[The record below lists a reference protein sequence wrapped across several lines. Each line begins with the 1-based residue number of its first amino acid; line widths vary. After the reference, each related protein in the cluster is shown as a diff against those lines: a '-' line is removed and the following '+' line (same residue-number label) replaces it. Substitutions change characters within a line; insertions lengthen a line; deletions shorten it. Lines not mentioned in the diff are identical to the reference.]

1 MSKLLVFRFSA
12 MGDVIMILPVLK
24 GVLNANK
31 NVEIYL
37 VTQSTFFPFFQGIDR
52 LHTVAIDL
60 KSKHRS
66 FNGLISLYRNIQKEI
81 KPDIV
86 IDLHCVL
93 RSFFLGFLFAVNGRE
108 VFRFKKG
115 TLQKLALVRSKKI
128 KNLKTTIDRYAD
140 AFRINGYP
148 VDLPG
153 VPVFENNT
161 SIDFNSDIFKN
172 PITIGIAPFAK
183 HPQKIWGI
191 DKIDSLI
198 AKINDTFQVN
208 ILLFG
213 AGNVE
218 IDLLAKL
225 ESKYPNCIISAR
237 HFKLSDEISLMKNLS
252 LMISMD
258 SANMH
263 LAAMAGIPT
272 ISIWGATHPAF
283 GFVPYNQPEENIIQY
298 PLAELK
304 CRPCS
309 VYGNKKCIYSDDIR
323 CMRLITVDSVFDRVS
338 QILKANSIR
347 IDT

>member
-1 MSKLLVFRFSA
+1 MRKLLVFRFSA

-24 GVLNANK
+24 GVLNANR

-37 VTQSTFFPFFQGIDR
+37 VTQSSFFPFFQGIDR

-60 KSKHRS
+60 KSNHRS
-66 FNGLISLYRNIQKEI
+66 FSGLISLYRDIQKEI

-86 IDLHCVL
+86 IDLHCVI
-93 RSFFLGFLFAVNGRE
+93 RSFFLGLLFAINGRE

-128 KNLKTTIDRYAD
+128 KSLKSTIDRYAD
-140 AFRINGYP
+140 AFRMNGYP
-148 VDLPG
+148 VDLPV
-153 VPVFENNT
+153 VPVFANNT
-161 SIDFNSDIFKN
+161 SINLDPEIFKN
-172 PITIGIAPFAK
+172 SITIGIAPFAK

-198 AKINDTFQVN
+198 AKINDTFPVN

-213 AGNVE
+213 AGNFE
-218 IDLLAKL
+218 IDLLTKL
-225 ESKYPNCIISAR
+225 EVKYPNCIISAK
-237 HFKLSDEISLMKNLS
+237 HFKLLDEISLMKNLA

-263 LAAMAGIPT
+263 LASMAGIPT

-283 GFVPYNQPEENIIQY
+283 GFVPYNQPAENIIQY
-298 PLAELK
+298 PVEELK

-309 VYGNKKCIYSDDIR
+309 VYGNKKCIYSEDIR
-323 CMRLITVDSVFDRVS
+323 CMRLITVESVLDRVS
-338 QILKANSIR
+338 QILKANVIR
-347 IDT
+347 IDN

>member
-1 MSKLLVFRFSA
+1 MRKLLVFRFSA

-24 GVLNANK
+24 GVLDANK
-31 NVEIYL
+31 NIEIYL
-37 VTQSTFFPFFQGIDR
+37 VTQSSFFPFFQGIDR

-60 KSKHRS
+60 KSSHRS
-66 FNGLISLYRNIQKEI
+66 FSGLVSFYRAIQNKI
-81 KPDIV
+81 NPDFV
-86 IDLHCVL
+86 FDLHCVI
-93 RSFFLGFLFAVNGRE
+93 RSSFLSLLFALNGRK
-108 VFRFKKG
+108 VYRFKKG

-128 KNLKTTIDRYAD
+128 KSLKSTIDRYAD

-148 VDLPG
+148 VELPE
-153 VPVFENNT
+153 VPVFANNT
-161 SIDFNSDIFKN
+161 SIDFNSEIFIN
-172 PITIGIAPFAK
+172 PVTIGIAPFAK

-213 AGNVE
+213 AGSYEV
-218 IDLLAKL
+218 DLLEKL
-225 ESKYPNCIISAR
+225 ENKYPNCIISAK
-237 HFKLSDEISLMKNLS
+237 HFKLSDEINLMKNLA

-272 ISIWGATHPAF
+272 ISVWGATHPAF
-283 GFVPYNQPEENIIQY
+283 GFVPYNQPEDNIIQY
-298 PLAELK
+298 PVAELK

-323 CMRLITVDSVFDRVS
+323 CMRLIAVDSVFDRVS

-347 IDT
+347 IDK